1 MVTKKDLQDFGL
13 SLEEFFEYVIESKNI
28 GADQQAWFL
37 FGLMSDDQ
45 QKRFFEYVDAT
56 YFYEVDNDE
65 FVSEMISFR
74 NYFNIDTNK
83 L

>member
-13 SLEEFFEYVIESKNI
+13 SLEEFFEYVIECKDIN
-28 GADQQAWFL
+28 ADNQARFL
-37 FGLMSDDQ
+37 FGLMSEAQ
-45 QKRFFEYVDAT
+45 QDEFFEYVDKA

-65 FVSEMISFR
+65 FVSEFINFK
-74 NYFNIDTNK
+74 NYFN